1 MSAVK
6 APVCPLPPRPQVL
19 ICRNYRGDVDM
30 SEVEHFMPI
39 LMEKEEE
46 GMLSP
51 ILAHGGVRFMWI
63 KHNNL
68 YLVATS
74 KKNAC
79 VSLVF
84 SFLYKVVQVFSEYF
98 KELEE
103 ESIRDNFVI
112 IYELLDELMDFGYPQ
127 TTDSKILQEYIT
139 QEGHK
144 LETGAPRPP
153 ATVTNAVSWRS
164 EGIKYRKNEVFL
176 DVIESVNLLV
186 SANGNVLRSE
196 IVGSIKMRVFLS
208 GMPEL
213 RLGLNDKVLFDNTG
227 RGKSKSVELEDVKFH
242 QCVRLSRF
250 ENDRTISFIPPDGE
264 FELMSYRL
272 NTHVK
277 PLIWIESVIEKH
289 SHSRIEYMIKAKS
302 QFKRRSTANNVEI
315 HIPVPN
321 DADSPKFKTTVGSVK
336 WVPENSE
343 IVWSIK
349 SFPSLPLL
357 QEVRKARV
365 ALVLL
370 KVLGDTSSLSIAAP
384 PLWMQGP
391 SYSLEVRSGN
401 RKGPSWPSSSLKM
414 VLPSAP
420 SFCVCSYLLGSPVTV
435 PHCRP
440 LRCS

>member
-1 MSAVK
+1 MSAYVFS
-6 APVCPLPPRPQVL
+6 LPFPPQVL

-289 SHSRIEYMIKAKS
+289 SHSRIEYMIKGGKEYLMRAHFGLPS
-302 QFKRRSTANNVEI
+302 VEAEDKEGKPPI
-315 HIPVPN
+315 
-321 DADSPKFKTTVGSVK
+321 SVK
-336 WVPENSE
+336 FEIPYFTTSGIQVRYLKIIEKSGYQALPWVRYITQNG
-343 IVWSIK
+343 
-349 SFPSLPLL
+349 
-357 QEVRKARV
+357 
-365 ALVLL
+365 
-370 KVLGDTSSLSIAAP
+370 GDTDDLHTFVYVLRLQQKHLVRGKKGKRYLKQP
-384 PLWMQGP
+384 
-391 SYSLEVRSGN
+391 EV
-401 RKGPSWPSSSLKM
+401 KTH
-414 VLPSAP
+414 
-420 SFCVCSYLLGSPVTV
+420 YLQI
-435 PHCRP
+435 
-440 LRCS
+440 